1 MSIYTDA
8 IETIKQEVAKRN
20 SQEDCDYFWACNASD
35 SSWDKYLNLPSC
47 SFGIILVDGLSYLCH
62 DEETGLDKMLP
73 LIDKEAK
80 EFKKVVVLF
89 VSYDIPYQA
98 KDYIIQHQIK

>member
-1 MSIYTDA
+1 MSIYTEA

-20 SQEDCDYFWACNASD
+20 SQEDSDYFWACNASG

-47 SFGIILVDGLSYLCH
+47 SFGIVLVDGLSYMCN
-62 DEETGLDKMLP
+62 DEKTRLDQMLP

-98 KDYIIQHQIK
+98 KDYIIQHMIR